1 VKDDRIY
8 LEHILECL
16 DWIGS
21 HTAEGRESFMRD
33 RKTQSAVPRELQTMA
48 ESTQRLRPALK
59 AAHPSVP
66 WQSIAGFRNLIVHD
80 YLGVSLDW
88 IWGVVEQDL
97 PPLRTAVET
106 MRDEPLADQG

>member
-1 VKDDRIY
+1 MKVDRVY

-16 DWIGS
+16 DWIDS
-21 HTAEGRESFMRD
+21 HTAEGRESFMQD
-33 RKTQSAVPRELQTMA
+33 RKTQSAVLRELQTMA

-66 WQSIAGFRNLIVHD
+66 WQAIAGFRNLIVHD

-88 IWGVVEQDL
+88 IWGVVERDL
-97 PPLRTAVET
+97 PPLRTAVVT
-106 MRDEPLADQG
+106 MRDASVGDQG